1 MNAVPAAP
9 TAMAAMPAEGMGVG
23 VDPVATG
30 IAMVKSAMETTGIG
44 GDLQAVRPRI
54 EPEVVFQKVVDATNA
69 QREAGVVHPEVVV
82 AVQGVNVPALLVTGD
97 RVPAAAVHGVAI
109 QQVLVREL
117 VAQEVPVPAPF
128 EGMPDA

>member
-1 MNAVPAAP
+1 
-9 TAMAAMPAEGMGVG
+9 MAAMPAVEMGVG

-44 GDLQAVRPRI
+44 GDLQAVHPRI

-82 AVQGVNVPALLVTGD
+82 AVQGVNVPELLVTGD
-97 RVPAAAVHGVAI
+97 RVPAAAVQGVAI
-109 QQVLVREL
+109 REVLVREL

>member
-1 MNAVPAAP
+1 
-9 TAMAAMPAEGMGVG
+9 MAAMPAEGMGVG

-44 GDLQAVRPRI
+44 GDLQAVHPRI

-69 QREAGVVHPEVVV
+69 QREAGVVHPEVEV
-82 AVQGVNVPALLVTGD
+82 AVQGVNVPELPVTGD
-97 RVPAAAVHGVAI
+97 RVPAAAVQGVVI
-109 QQVLVREL
+109 QQVPVREL

>member
-1 MNAVPAAP
+1 
-9 TAMAAMPAEGMGVG
+9 MAAMPDVGKGVG

-44 GDLQAVRPRI
+44 GDLQAVHPRI

-82 AVQGVNVPALLVTGD
+82 AVQGGNVPELLVTGD
-97 RVPAAAVHGVAI
+97 SVPAAAVQGVAI
-109 QQVLVREL
+109 REVLVREL

-128 EGMPDA
+128 GEMPDA

>member
-1 MNAVPAAP
+1 
-9 TAMAAMPAEGMGVG
+9 MAAMPDVGMGVG

-30 IAMVKSAMETTGIG
+30 IAMVKGAMEITGIG
-44 GDLQAVRPRI
+44 GDPQAVHPKI

-97 RVPAAAVHGVAI
+97 RVPAAAVQGVAI
-109 QQVLVREL
+109 QQVPVREL

>member
-1 MNAVPAAP
+1 
-9 TAMAAMPAEGMGVG
+9 MAAMPAVEMGVG

-44 GDLQAVRPRI
+44 GDLQAVHPRI

-69 QREAGVVHPEVVV
+69 QLEAGMVHPEVVV
-82 AVQGVNVPALLVTGD
+82 AVQVVNGPELLVTGD
-97 RVPAAAVHGVAI
+97 RVPAAAVQGVAI
-109 QQVLVREL
+109 REVLVREL

-128 EGMPDA
+128 GEMPDA

>member
-1 MNAVPAAP
+1 
-9 TAMAAMPAEGMGVG
+9 MAAMPAEGMGVG

-44 GDLQAVRPRI
+44 GDLQVVHPRI

-69 QREAGVVHPEVVV
+69 RLEAGVVHPEVVV

-97 RVPAAAVHGVAI
+97 RVPAAAVQGVAI

-128 EGMPDA
+128 GEMPDA

>member
-1 MNAVPAAP
+1 
-9 TAMAAMPAEGMGVG
+9 MAAMPAVEMGVG

-44 GDLQAVRPRI
+44 GDLQAVHPRI

-69 QREAGVVHPEVVV
+69 QLEAGVVHPEVVV
-82 AVQGVNVPALLVTGD
+82 AVQGVNVPELLVTGD
-97 RVPAAAVHGVAI
+97 RVPAAAVQGVAI
-109 QQVLVREL
+109 QEILVRGLFVREL

>member
-1 MNAVPAAP
+1 
-9 TAMAAMPAEGMGVG
+9 MAAMPAVEMGVG
-23 VDPVATG
+23 VDPVVTG

-44 GDLQAVRPRI
+44 GDLQAVHPRI

-82 AVQGVNVPALLVTGD
+82 AVQGVNVPELLVTGD
-97 RVPAAAVHGVAI
+97 RVPAAAVQGVAI
-109 QQVLVREL
+109 QQVLVREP

>member
-1 MNAVPAAP
+1 
-9 TAMAAMPAEGMGVG
+9 MAAMPAVGMGVG

-44 GDLQAVRPRI
+44 GDLQAVHPRI
-54 EPEVVFQKVVDATNA
+54 EPEVVPEVVFQKVVDATNA

-82 AVQGVNVPALLVTGD
+82 AVQGVNVPELLVTGD
-97 RVPAAAVHGVAI
+97 RVPAAAVQGVAI
-109 QQVLVREL
+109 QQVLVREP

>member
-1 MNAVPAAP
+1 
-9 TAMAAMPAEGMGVG
+9 MAAMPAEGMGVG

-44 GDLQAVRPRI
+44 GDLQAVHPRI
-54 EPEVVFQKVVDATNA
+54 EPEVVFQKV
-69 QREAGVVHPEVVV
+69 
-82 AVQGVNVPALLVTGD
+82 NVPELLVTGD
-97 RVPAAAVHGVAI
+97 RVPAAAVQGVAI
-109 QQVLVREL
+109 REVLVREL

>member
-1 MNAVPAAP
+1 
-9 TAMAAMPAEGMGVG
+9 MAAMPAEGMGVG

-44 GDLQAVRPRI
+44 GDLQAVHPRI
-54 EPEVVFQKVVDATNA
+54 EPGVVFQKVVDATNA

-82 AVQGVNVPALLVTGD
+82 AVQGVNVPELLVTGD
-97 RVPAAAVHGVAI
+97 RVPAAAVQGEAI
-109 QQVLVREL
+109 QEVLVREP

>member
-1 MNAVPAAP
+1 
-9 TAMAAMPAEGMGVG
+9 MAAMPAEGMGVG

-44 GDLQAVRPRI
+44 GDLQAVHPRI

-69 QREAGVVHPEVVV
+69 QREAGVVHPEVEV
-82 AVQGVNVPALLVTGD
+82 AVQGVNVPELPVTGD
-97 RVPAAAVHGVAI
+97 RVPAAAVQGVVI
-109 QQVLVREL
+109 QQVLVWEL

>member
-1 MNAVPAAP
+1 
-9 TAMAAMPAEGMGVG
+9 MAAMPAVEMGVG

-44 GDLQAVRPRI
+44 GDLQAVHPRI

-69 QREAGVVHPEVVV
+69 QREAGVVHPEGVV
-82 AVQGVNVPALLVTGD
+82 AVQGGNGPELLVTGD
-97 RVPAAAVHGVAI
+97 RVPAAAVQGVAI
-109 QQVLVREL
+109 REVLVREL

>member
-1 MNAVPAAP
+1 
-9 TAMAAMPAEGMGVG
+9 MAAMPAVEMGVG

-44 GDLQAVRPRI
+44 GDLQAVHPRI

-82 AVQGVNVPALLVTGD
+82 AVQGVNVPELLVTGD
-97 RVPAAAVHGVAI
+97 RVPAAAVQGVAI

>member
-1 MNAVPAAP
+1 
-9 TAMAAMPAEGMGVG
+9 MAAMPAVEMGVG

-44 GDLQAVRPRI
+44 GDLQAVHPRI

-97 RVPAAAVHGVAI
+97 RVPTAAVQGVAI

>member
-1 MNAVPAAP
+1 
-9 TAMAAMPAEGMGVG
+9 MAAMPAEGMGVG

-44 GDLQAVRPRI
+44 GDLQAVHPRI

-82 AVQGVNVPALLVTGD
+82 AVQVVNGPELLVTGD
-97 RVPAAAVHGVAI
+97 RVPAAAVQGVAI

-117 VAQEVPVPAPF
+117 DAQEVPVPAPF

>member
-1 MNAVPAAP
+1 
-9 TAMAAMPAEGMGVG
+9 MAAMPAVGMGVG

-44 GDLQAVRPRI
+44 GDLQAVHPRI
-54 EPEVVFQKVVDATNA
+54 EPGVVFQKVVDATNA
-69 QREAGVVHPEVVV
+69 QREAGVVHPVVVV
-82 AVQGVNVPALLVTGD
+82 AVQ
-97 RVPAAAVHGVAI
+97 GVAI

>member
-1 MNAVPAAP
+1 M
-9 TAMAAMPAEGMGVG
+9 
-23 VDPVATG
+23 DPVVTG

-44 GDLQAVRPRI
+44 GDLQAVHPRI

-97 RVPAAAVHGVAI
+97 RVPAAAVQGVAI
-109 QQVLVREL
+109 REVLVREL

>member
-1 MNAVPAAP
+1 
-9 TAMAAMPAEGMGVG
+9 
-23 VDPVATG
+23 
-30 IAMVKSAMETTGIG
+30 MVKSAMETTGIG

-82 AVQGVNVPALLVTGD
+82 AVQVVNGPELLVTGD
-97 RVPAAAVHGVAI
+97 RVPAAAVQGVAI
-109 QQVLVREL
+109 QEILVRGLFVREL

-128 EGMPDA
+128 EGMSDA

>member
-1 MNAVPAAP
+1 M
-9 TAMAAMPAEGMGVG
+9 
-23 VDPVATG
+23 DPVATG

-44 GDLQAVRPRI
+44 GDLQAVHPRI

-69 QREAGVVHPEVVV
+69 RLEAGVVHPEVVV

-97 RVPAAAVHGVAI
+97 RVPAAAVQGVAI

-128 EGMPDA
+128 GEMPDA

>member
-1 MNAVPAAP
+1 
-9 TAMAAMPAEGMGVG
+9 MAAMPAEGMGVG

-44 GDLQAVRPRI
+44 GDLQAVHPRI

-97 RVPAAAVHGVAI
+97 RVPAAAVQGVAI
-109 QQVLVREL
+109 QQVLVREP

>member
-1 MNAVPAAP
+1 
-9 TAMAAMPAEGMGVG
+9 MAAMPAEGMGVG

-44 GDLQAVRPRI
+44 GDLQAVHPRI
-54 EPEVVFQKVVDATNA
+54 EPGVVFQKVVDATNA

-82 AVQGVNVPALLVTGD
+82 AVQVVNGPELLVTGD
-97 RVPAAAVHGVAI
+97 RVPAAAVQGVAI

>member
-1 MNAVPAAP
+1 
-9 TAMAAMPAEGMGVG
+9 MAAMPAEGMGVG

-44 GDLQAVRPRI
+44 GDLQAVHPRI

-82 AVQGVNVPALLVTGD
+82 AVQVVNGPELLVTGD
-97 RVPAAAVHGVAI
+97 RVPAAAVQGVAI

-128 EGMPDA
+128 GEMPDA

>member
-1 MNAVPAAP
+1 
-9 TAMAAMPAEGMGVG
+9 MAATPAEGMGVG

-97 RVPAAAVHGVAI
+97 RVPAAAVQGVAI

-128 EGMPDA
+128 GEMPDA

>member
-1 MNAVPAAP
+1 M
-9 TAMAAMPAEGMGVG
+9 
-23 VDPVATG
+23 DPVATG

-44 GDLQAVRPRI
+44 GDLQAVHPRI

-69 QREAGVVHPEVVV
+69 QLEAGVVHPEVVV
-82 AVQGVNVPALLVTGD
+82 AVQGVNVPELLVTGD
-97 RVPAAAVHGVAI
+97 RVPAAAVQGVAI

-128 EGMPDA
+128 GEMPDA